1 MSTKKQIENEEVEVS
16 TERFEVWVDGKI
28 WEEFGNRGEEA
39 RELAVKLRSRGFH
52 AYAKTL
58 RY

>member
-1 MSTKKQIENEEVEVS
+1 MTTKKQVEIEETEVS
-16 TERFEVWVDGKI
+16 TERFEVWVDGKL
-28 WEEFGNRGEEA
+28 WEEFGNRGEDA
-39 RELAVKLRSRGFH
+39 RALAVRLRNKGFH

>member
-1 MSTKKQIENEEVEVS
+1 MTTKKQIETEETEVS
-16 TERFEVWVDGKI
+16 TERFEVWAEGKL
-28 WEEFGNRGEEA
+28 WEEFGNRGEDA
-39 RELAVKLRSRGFH
+39 RALAVRLRNKGFH

>member
-1 MSTKKQIENEEVEVS
+1 MTTKKQIEIEETEVS
-16 TERFEVWVDGKI
+16 TERFEVWVDGKL
-28 WEEFGNRGEEA
+28 WEEFGNRGEDA
-39 RELAVKLRSRGFH
+39 RALAVRLRNKGFH